1 MHYYPSETHEKT
13 YKGTDSTEPYSTD
26 VKDFSHS
33 HHWIL
38 VITSSFGR
46 RVLVYVI
53 LQQHRRVALKLSAP
67 GNILH
72 RHAINRVAR
81 RDENKLNFGT
91 ERQGTNT
98 ADTTERPLLVDGS
111 SSTGHRQGVD

>member
-13 YKGTDSTEPYSTD
+13 YKGTDSTEPCSD

-33 HHWIL
+33 HLWIL
-38 VITSSFGR
+38 IITTSSFGR

-98 ADTTERPLLVDGS
+98 DTTERPLLVDGS
-111 SSTGHRQGVD
+111 SSAGHRQGVD